1 MTEDFIIGTYTNR
14 ISQGIYRLTFD
25 EDHERMQNVRLAVKT
40 LKPSFLQVGTNHHVY
55 TIKKEANGQKGVAVY
70 PRSNSYWR

>member
-14 ISQGIYRLTFD
+14 ISQGIYRLNFD

-40 LKPSFLQVGTNHHVY
+40 LKPSFLQVGSNHHVY

-70 PRSNSYWR
+70 PRSNSHRH